1 MDAETVT
8 RFRIVI
14 GRLARDLNAS
24 TSNENLTLTQASVL
38 ATVAV
43 RGSVGLADLAELENL
58 NPTMLSRVIG
68 KLDELELIRR
78 VPNPDDLRSASV
90 EVTASGRDMQERIRA
105 ARAEIISAC
114 MDRLPAAAQANLLA
128 ALPELETLSG
138 EIRAIASPRRVAT
151 P

>member
-1 MDAETVT
+1 
-8 RFRIVI
+8 
-14 GRLARDLNAS
+14 
-24 TSNENLTLTQASVL
+24 
-38 ATVAV
+38 
-43 RGSVGLADLAELENL
+43 
-58 NPTMLSRVIG
+58 VIG